1 MQYEGGKIMEERGSR
16 AAQWLTALSV
26 VYVPLSII
34 ILLSGSWMVN
44 FSSNQWTRYLLF
56 ASWVSMV
63 VSAVFGVFNMIS
75 LPAELRGRPV
85 GRRLEKGEPGS
96 EEGEREEP
104 MEGPCSA
111 VSAPGATEPVSPRAQ
126 GLLLA
131 QATAFL
137 LGLFLYMAFI
147 SWMILPEIA
156 LR

>member
-1 MQYEGGKIMEERGSR
+1 MMEERGSR

-26 VYVPLSII
+26 IYVPLSII

-56 ASWVSMV
+56 ASWVAMV
-63 VSAVFGVFNMIS
+63 VSTVLGVFNMIS
-75 LPAELRGRPV
+75 LPAERRERPA
-85 GRRLEKGEPGS
+85 GRRLEGGEPGGE
-96 EEGEREEP
+96 EEGERERSAEVP
-104 MEGPCSA
+104 HPA
-111 VSAPGATEPVSPRAQ
+111 VSATEAAEPVSPRVQ

-131 QATAFL
+131 QAAAFL